1 MCHTGFRLQSVAMK
15 RASIA
20 ALLLLGS
27 VCMHAAEYPQPTPGD
42 FVIKDFKFAS
52 GESLPELRV
61 HYRTLG
67 KPEKDAR
74 GRVRNAVL
82 VLHGTTGSGENFL
95 NPNFAGVLFA
105 SDGLLDARK
114 YYIVIPD
121 GIGHGQSSKP
131 SDGLHARF
139 PRYGYD
145 DMVTAQYRLLTEGLG
160 VNHVRLVMGTSMG
173 GMHTWVWGEKYPGFM
188 DALLPLGCLPVQIAG
203 RNRAWRKMAVD
214 AIRNDPGFDRGNYTA
229 QPYGLNVAIDMLWLM
244 SSSPVQ
250 RQKGAPTREQADAA
264 IDQFVAAQ
272 LKNHDANDVA
282 YAVDASWDYNPEPK
296 LATIQAP
303 LLAINFADDLI
314 NPPELGIL
322 ERAIKRVPHGR
333 AVLIPA
339 GPASRGHGT
348 HSLPAVYQKHLA
360 VFLRETTR

>member
-1 MCHTGFRLQSVAMK
+1 MK
-15 RASIA
+15 RIA
-20 ALLLLGS
+20 TLLLFFLGTA
-27 VCMHAAEYPQPTPGD
+27 CLHAAEYPQPAPGD

-52 GESLPELRV
+52 GETLPELRI

-67 KPEKDAR
+67 TPEKDVR

-95 NPNFAGVLFA
+95 SANFAGVLF
-105 SDGLLDARK
+105 SPGGLLDARK
-114 YYIVIPD
+114 YYIVLPD
-121 GIGHGQSSKP
+121 GVGHGQSSKP

-160 VNHVRLVMGTSMG
+160 VNHLRLVMGTSMG
-173 GMHTWVWGEKYPGFM
+173 GMHTWVWAEKYPDFM
-188 DALLPLGCLPVQIAG
+188 DAAVPLACLPVQIAG

-214 AIRNDPGFDRGNYTA
+214 AIRNDPAFNHGDYTT
-229 QPYGLNVAIDMLWLM
+229 QPYGLTFALDMLWLM

-250 RQKGAPTREQADAA
+250 RQKDAPVRDQADAGV
-264 IDQFVAAQ
+264 DQFLAAQ
-272 LKNHDANDVA
+272 MKNHDANDVA
-282 YAVDASWDYNPEPK
+282 YAVDASWDYNPEPT
-296 LATIQAP
+296 LSTIQAP

-322 ERAIKRVPHGR
+322 DRAIKRVPRGR

-339 GPASRGHGT
+339 GPATRGHGT
-348 HSLPAVYQKHLA
+348 HSLPAVYQRYLA
-360 VFLRETTR
+360 AFLKETVK